1 MIPREAKR
9 GSSFKGAGMYYLH
22 DKNALTDERVG
33 FAHTENLPTDDPE
46 LGLRWMAYIAM
57 NADELKRQAGVERT
71 GRKASK
77 EVYCFSLSWH
87 PEEKP
92 EQTHM
97 IETGRSALAALGLQ
111 DHQVVMVSH
120 RDEAYSHLHCIV
132 NLVNP
137 NHGKM
142 HTLQY
147 SRRRLST
154 WAEAYEREHGKI
166 YCEQRVENNK
176 RRKKGEYV
184 KYQDPEQDQKAI
196 IEKLFKSADGGK
208 AFQSALTE
216 AGMTLAQG
224 KKIVVIDRD
233 GKSHS
238 LARRIDGMRE
248 KDMRAF
254 VAGLTLP
261 DADEVQK
268 RQEEERGKQ
277 AAQKSDERKGEK
289 QKEPEREEQQE
300 GRSEQGDAQPYAPAQ
315 RAQSREC
322 QAAPDSSVLN
332 RTQNRHRD
340 ELLNFS
346 WEEASAARSQLARE
360 LDRMYGKDERRLQN
374 EIILLTQTLKERG
387 KLSPEEED
395 KLDTLRHD
403 LSQIE
408 GRKQTATQ
416 ALDNNLKEREA
427 AIQLRHAQERQV
439 VQSGAMPY
447 KTELGSR
454 FEEAALVVPIPLPNP
469 VQANETHHTTP
480 TRTADDLAREAFL
493 DQMQGRLGRS
503 LTSQWNALQPGAQGR
518 ELTPEFEAA
527 AQAQTPEDAGLYAF
541 LDRMQGDGYEREL
554 AALPATQTPK
564 IEDEYASSLSGEFDN
579 ASGASLS
586 EHAAREAFLDRLGGG
601 GMEHGVTMERE

>member
-22 DKNALTDERVG
+22 DKNALTDERVD
-33 FAHTENLPTDDPE
+33 FTHTENLPTDDPE

-196 IEKLFKSADGGK
+196 IEKLFKSADSGK

-216 AGMTLAQG
+216 VGMTLAQG

-233 GKSHS
+233 GQPHS

-248 KDMRAF
+248 KDVRAF

-268 RQEEERGKQ
+268 RQEEERSKQ
-277 AAQKSDERKGEK
+277 AAK
-289 QKEPEREEQQE
+289 QVSARQNQQPEEQE
-300 GRSEQGDAQPYAPAQ
+300 KDGRSGRSDTEGNAAGQGSQPV
-315 RAQSREC
+315 RLKV
-322 QAAPDSSVLN
+322 APDSLTLT
-332 RTQNRHRD
+332 RMQNQHRD
-340 ELLNFS
+340 ELLHFS

-360 LDRMYGKDERRLQN
+360 FKRLYGEDERRLQN
-374 EIILLTQTLKERG
+374 GIILLKQTLKERG
-387 KLSPEEED
+387 KLTPEQAD

-403 LSQIE
+403 LAQIE
-408 GRKQTATQ
+408 ARIQTAER
-416 ALDNNLKEREA
+416 ALDTNLKEREA
-427 AIQLRHAQERQV
+427 VILARHAQEREA
-439 VQSGAMPY
+439 VQNGAVPK
-447 KTELGSR
+447 KTELAER
-454 FEEAALVVPIPLPNP
+454 FEETAQIVPIPPP
-469 VQANETHHTTP
+469 RTWRNEAHTTSAK
-480 TRTADDLAREAFL
+480 TAEDVERDAFL
-493 DQMQGRLGRS
+493 DRIQERRGRS
-503 LTSQWNALQPGAQGR
+503 LTSQWNALQPGPHDIEQTATVEQG
-518 ELTPEFEAA
+518 
-527 AQAQTPEDAGLYAF
+527 QAQEEADLYAF
-541 LDRMQGDGYEREL
+541 LDRYQGFDH
-554 AALPATQTPK
+554 AQATAPLPQPQTPE
-564 IEDEYASSLSGEFDN
+564 IEDEYATSLSAEFDN
-579 ASGASLS
+579 ASGAPLS
-586 EHAAREAFLDRLGGG
+586 ESAALEAFLDRHSGG
-601 GMEHGVTMERE
+601 GMQQGVSMGME